1 MKKKIIIITI
11 IFLFLTNCGYNIVDQ
26 NFLNNYTIIENKII
40 GDNRV
45 AYLLRNKLKI
55 KNINAKK
62 SISLLINLDKEKRI
76 KEKNIQNQI
85 TKYEILLIANIEYQ
99 IPEDNIT
106 GKFKIKQNGNFSV
119 NNKYSITLENEKVLI
134 KTLVNNLSDQIK
146 KNLRTKLNDF

>member
-1 MKKKIIIITI
+1 MKKKIVIITI

-146 KNLRTKLNDF
+146 KFKN

>member
-1 MKKKIIIITI
+1 MKKKIFIIKI

-62 SISLLINLDKEKRI
+62 SI
-76 KEKNIQNQI
+76 
-85 TKYEILLIANIEYQ
+85 ILL
-99 IPEDNIT
+99 
-106 GKFKIKQNGNFSV
+106 
-119 NNKYSITLENEKVLI
+119 
-134 KTLVNNLSDQIK
+134 
-146 KNLRTKLNDF
+146 LR